1 MEQNIYTISQIR
13 GALTPL
19 FNEYGIKKAILFG
32 SYVKGEANEESDIDF
47 CVDSGLRGLD
57 FMLLVDEMSN
67 LLKKDVDVFD
77 VTHIKENS
85 RIETEINKTGVV
97 IYEK

>member
-77 VTHIKENS
+77 VMHIKKNS